1 MPAARRHPASLCPIN
16 SHNPRLVQ
24 LMSKRVSMDMI
35 KHISQ
40 QASSVIRIDGE
51 SPNPSP
57 STGLPSP
64 PQTPVKEDSATAL
77 GLPTLDDFIIRLVK
91 ASNVQVSTLLS
102 TLVFLER
109 LRSKLPP
116 MAKGMPCTRHR
127 VFLATLIVTA
137 KYLNDSSPKNKHWA
151 AYAGV
156 FQLDEINL
164 MEKQLLFL
172 LDYDLRFS
180 EEDACTHFAPF
191 MAASS
196 TIVDAKARASA
207 VDKVSRAS
215 KVRAQAQVAAL
226 PTPATEAPPSA
237 PTPSS
242 GKPSI
247 STVKL
252 SANSNLR
259 PPSLVH
265 SSHSSL
271 SSRSSGAGSLI
282 DDSGSSSSSSGW
294 LSSEDECSDVET
306 VDTEY
311 EVGSV
316 HFEEQQGIK
325 PFVVARPIPRYGSKN
340 HTYQQISECRL
351 RKPSDTGSVMTVTNS
366 PAANRGTRSKRAT
379 SISGVLGERKSFAS
393 LTTST
398 TLPSLPRGTSGGFL
412 SRMWGA
418 AKGQESKAQPV
429 DAALSGQTHGHV
441 QSTFRRLVTSNSR
454 PRIFASANQ
463 MIDV

>member
-1 MPAARRHPASLCPIN
+1 MPSSAARRHPASLCPIS

-24 LMSKRVSMDMI
+24 LMSKRVSLDMI

-40 QASSVIRIDGE
+40 QAASVIRIDGE

-57 STGLPSP
+57 STSLPSP

-215 KVRAQAQVAAL
+215 KVRAQAQQ
-226 PTPATEAPPSA
+226 PQQP
-237 PTPSS
+237 
-242 GKPSI
+242 KFWCWI
-247 STVKL
+247 S
-252 SANSNLR
+252 
-259 PPSLVH
+259 H
-265 SSHSSL
+265 
-271 SSRSSGAGSLI
+271 
-282 DDSGSSSSSSGW
+282 
-294 LSSEDECSDVET
+294 
-306 VDTEY
+306 
-311 EVGSV
+311 
-316 HFEEQQGIK
+316 
-325 PFVVARPIPRYGSKN
+325 
-340 HTYQQISECRL
+340 
-351 RKPSDTGSVMTVTNS
+351 
-366 PAANRGTRSKRAT
+366 
-379 SISGVLGERKSFAS
+379 
-393 LTTST
+393 
-398 TLPSLPRGTSGGFL
+398 
-412 SRMWGA
+412 
-418 AKGQESKAQPV
+418 
-429 DAALSGQTHGHV
+429 
-441 QSTFRRLVTSNSR
+441 RRLWILFLLVWLAQQR
-454 PRIFASANQ
+454 G
-463 MIDV
+463 